1 MQPPPPL
8 VFAPGK
14 AGVTSPG
21 GQNRPLLGRAIKAK
35 VRDGTQAATTVNP
48 FTKRA
53 AEGMER
59 GTILYSSYI
68 LKVKYAQDRPR
79 YIAARIDR
87 Y

>member
-53 AEGMER
+53 AKGTER
-59 GTILYSSYI
+59 CTILYSRYT
-68 LKVKYAQDRPR
+68 LKVKYAKDRPR
-79 YIAARIDR
+79 YITARIDR